1 MKIKEIKIKNFRCYE
16 NVKIKLNPDY
26 TVLIGINGAGKSTI
40 LDAISIALG
49 GYISTF
55 DGMGTYGIDK
65 SDSHYKMYEIGSSIE
80 REHQFPVK
88 IYAECEIDKKQISWR
103 RGLNGEKGR
112 TTSIGAKEIIRYASE
127 IQTEI
132 KMGNKDVILPV
143 IAYYGTGRLWMQKK
157 DRNLKK
163 IQESFS
169 RLKGYVDCIES
180 ASNEKMMLKWF
191 EKMTYLELQ
200 EGKRI
205 PELSVVKNAL
215 SQSYMAIDETIK
227 TAEFNFKVR
236 SGELEV
242 AIRREN
248 GIVENLPLRI
258 LSDGIK
264 STLSMIADIAY
275 RMAILNPQLLDDILE
290 ETSGVVLIDEID
302 MHLHPSWQKKII
314 SVLKKIFPKVQFV
327 FTTHSP
333 SILSNVSN
341 KNVLIL
347 DNFEIYPLEN
357 MTYGKDIEAILREV
371 MRVQVR
377 PKEVID
383 KLKLFND
390 LLDEN
395 NLLEAKK
402 ILKELEEI
410 LGKDDSEVVERRISL
425 ELEEIEV

>member
-1 MKIKEIKIKNFRCYE
+1 
-16 NVKIKLNPDY
+16 
-26 TVLIGINGAGKSTI
+26 
-40 LDAISIALG
+40 
-49 GYISTF
+49 
-55 DGMGTYGIDK
+55 
-65 SDSHYKMYEIGSSIE
+65 
-80 REHQFPVK
+80 
-88 IYAECEIDKKQISWR
+88 
-103 RGLNGEKGR
+103 
-112 TTSIGAKEIIRYASE
+112 
-127 IQTEI
+127 
-132 KMGNKDVILPV
+132 MGNKDVILPV

-327 FTTHSP
+327 FTTYSP
-333 SILSNVSN
+333 SVLSNVSN